1 MHSKSAAKPEF
12 SNPTRLSRL
21 LVRLVPG
28 LPCCMLLVGAAA
40 AEPMGSQAAKQ
51 SLVLCV
57 EADELSGD
65 DQRTALARGVQLAED
80 AIAADSQDAKAHFA
94 LFCNLG
100 KQTKVAGLG
109 LRSLFKFRRLSR
121 ELDTTLALAPNDPD
135 ALAAKGALL
144 VQTPRFFGGDAAE
157 GERLLR
163 RALDIEPDNTEA
175 RRYLAEVVAEHST
188 AGEAQA
194 LQAARVP
201 GNGR

>member
-1 MHSKSAAKPEF
+1 MHSKSAAKHEF
-12 SNPTRLSRL
+12 SNPTQLSRL
-21 LVRLVPG
+21 LFGFVPSI
-28 LPCCMLLVGAAA
+28 PCCMLLVVAAP

-80 AIAADSQDAKAHFA
+80 AIAADGQDAKAHFA

-109 LRSLFKFRRLSR
+109 LRSLFKFRRLRR

-144 VQTPRFFGGDAAE
+144 VQTPRLFGGDAAE

-194 LQAARVP
+194 LQAAHVP